1 MATCQKEET
10 KRIMRQNIARLQ
22 KEKGLSSEEI
32 DGIIGKKIGTT
43 EKIKNGKISNPLMGT
58 IEKIATALGVSL
70 REIFLEPHVD
80 SILRDMRLNIREMR
94 LKRGLSPEEVDREIG
109 AKHSYTRRVEDGT
122 LNPCIDR
129 LADIAH
135 VLKVPMRAFFEP
147 RRLML
152 FWVTS
157 EGKSGSEI
165 IELDKG

>member
-10 KRIMRQNIARLQ
+10 KRIMRQNIARLR
-22 KEKGLSSEEI
+22 KDKGLSPEEI

-43 EKIKNGKISNPLMGT
+43 EKIEDGRISNPLLGT
-58 IEKIATALGVSL
+58 IEGIANALGVSL
-70 REIFLEPHVD
+70 REIFLEPQENK
-80 SILRDMRLNIREMR
+80 ILKDMRRNIRDMR

-109 AKHSYTRRVEDGT
+109 AKRSYTRRVENGT

-129 LADIAH
+129 LADIAR
-135 VLKVPMRAFFEP
+135 VLKVPVHIFFQP

-152 FWVTS
+152 FWITS

-165 IELDKG
+165 IDLAKK